1 MSVQGERARGG
12 RASYGDDGLLCGSHW
27 LLPCTNP
34 RGNGGWGWGG
44 WGCECARRVCK
55 VSVQSGNRSLWGWGA
70 VIQLPLVAAFFPM
83 DGGTNPIGKSGVGVC
98 KCAR

>member
-1 MSVQGERARGG
+1 MSVQGERARGEKVHMG
-12 RASYGDDGLLCGSHW
+12 V
-27 LLPCTNP
+27 
-34 RGNGGWGWGG
+34 GGCYVAPIGCFFVQINKGTGGGGGVG

-55 VSVQSGNRSLWGWGA
+55 VSVQSVNRSLWGWGA

-83 DGGTNPIGKSGVGVC
+83 YGGTNPIGKSDVGVC